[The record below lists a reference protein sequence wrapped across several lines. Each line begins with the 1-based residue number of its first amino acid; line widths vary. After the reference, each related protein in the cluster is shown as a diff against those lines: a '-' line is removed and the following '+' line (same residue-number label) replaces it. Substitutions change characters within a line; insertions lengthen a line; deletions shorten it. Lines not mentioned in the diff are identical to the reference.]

1 MMQRGKESGIE
12 VRKDRKMILREE
24 RAKRGIKMQ
33 KTEVEKKKERGK
45 KKKKLLREVTVK
57 IGLKQEEEEEGIM
70 TETLLDSRVT
80 RLVMSKEFV
89 RKHRFRRT
97 KSERPIYMRNVDG
110 MLNYIELIVD
120 IVEIEIF
127 FKGHKKR
134 ILIDMIGG

>member
-1 MMQRGKESGIE
+1 MQRGKESGIE

-134 ILIDMIGG
+134 ILIDMIRG

>member
-134 ILIDMIGG
+134 ILIDMIRG

>member
-1 MMQRGKESGIE
+1 MQRGKESGIE

>member
-110 MLNYIELIVD
+110 MLNYIGLIVD